1 MPRKDRITRR
11 LDLPAP
17 VMHGAAGAA
26 DSTADDPAPPAP
38 PDAPD
43 APTNIALTTGIT
55 YATASPLAY
64 IAATWIAPSGST
76 PTRYAFQVSE
86 SSSFPDASTLTFTTN
101 VPSIRADG
109 LKPATAYYC
118 RVAGVAK
125 SVQGDWGYGT
135 PYPITTASDTSPAGV
150 PTSVSATWIG
160 YGDLLIT
167 WTNPTEANF
176 KDVQVVIRASSGGTI
191 YRTVYS
197 AVGRFLYTLAMNKQD
212 TSGAGDS
219 SLYVELRSRTFSNVL
234 GTIVNTG
241 LVTKSAPSN
250 PSGLTAVWNGAQGS
264 LLLDWADVA
273 DAAQYELTLD
283 AKAYIVFSS
292 SYTYPVARN
301 TQDHGGTPDP
311 TITYTLKAVDGF
323 GQKSSGVSGTSTLA
337 RPAAPATVTHGWTSD
352 PGTAGADLVFAWS
365 AVADVAYYTINL
377 NSTGARQVGG
387 TTFTYDYERNVAEN
401 GAPGDPSITY
411 DVRSVDGLGQS
422 STSGTTG
429 TATNAAPTT
438 PTATLTQGAVS
449 GLYATVTS
457 ASVADFWRYEYVF
470 KRDSTTVATV
480 YSAASSIRYEMQGA
494 GDEGYHSW
502 TVVIRQEDVFAQ
514 FSSTVTPSAI
524 AFEGLSL
531 TGLRAQA
538 AYTDSDG
545 NTAVTLAVLKDGITT
560 SGGVSY
566 AA

>member
-1 MPRKDRITRR
+1 MPAKNRITRR

-17 VMHGAAGAA
+17 VMHGAVGAV
-26 DSTADDPAPPAP
+26 SGTADDPAPPAP
-38 PDAPD
+38 PSAPD

-64 IAATWIAPSGST
+64 IAATWIAPSGSA
-76 PTRYAFQVSE
+76 PERYAFQVSE

-118 RVAGVAK
+118 RVAGVARG
-125 SVQGDWGYGT
+125 VQGDWGSGT

-150 PTSVSATWIG
+150 PTSIGAVWIG
-160 YGDLLIT
+160 AGDLLIT

-176 KDVQVVIRASSGGTI
+176 KDVQIVVRASSGGTI
-191 YRTVYS
+191 YRTTYS
-197 AVGRFLYTLAMNKQD
+197 AAGRFLYTVAMNRQD
-212 TSGAGDS
+212 TSSAGDP

-241 LVTKSAPSN
+241 LVTK
-250 PSGLTAVWNGAQGS
+250 
-264 LLLDWADVA
+264 
-273 DAAQYELTLD
+273 
-283 AKAYIVFSS
+283 
-292 SYTYPVARN
+292 
-301 TQDHGGTPDP
+301 
-311 TITYTLKAVDGF
+311 
-323 GQKSSGVSGTSTLA
+323 
-337 RPAAPATVTHGWTSD
+337 AAPIAPVTVAHGWAGDT
-352 PGTAGADLVFAWS
+352 GTAGADLIFAWS
-365 AVADVAYYTINL
+365 AVADAAYYTINL

-387 TTFTYDYERNVAEN
+387 TTFIYSYERNVAEN
-401 GAPGDPSITY
+401 GAPGDPSIAY

-422 STSGTTG
+422 SASGNTG
-429 TATNAAPTT
+429 TATNAAPPT

-470 KRDSTTVATV
+470 KRDGTAVATV
-480 YSAASSIRYEMQGA
+480 YSAGSTVRYEQQAA
-494 GDEGYHSW
+494 GDDGYHSW
-502 TVVIRQEDVFAQ
+502 TVVIRQEDVFGQ
-514 FSSTVTPSAI
+514 FSPTVTPAAV

-545 NTAVTLAVLKDGITT
+545 NTATTLAALKDGITT